1 MARQKFLNKNFP
13 SMNMSDDE
21 KEKINKKIK
30 EISGAAVSEK
40 ELQFLKDSVP
50 NSVKTVAE
58 FKKLL
63 EEQMK

>member
-13 SMNMSDDE
+13 SMNMLDEE
-21 KEKINKKIK
+21 KEKMKKIK
-30 EISGAAVSEK
+30 QISGGAVSEK
-40 ELQFLKDSVP
+40 ELQIFKDSVP
-50 NSVKTVAE
+50 NSVKTIAE